1 MNREEPPGAAR
12 PGPSVQEVL
21 AADRHAPPAVLRESG
36 EAAQGREDLP
46 IDAYTS
52 PEHHRREIEKVWR
65 RTWQV
70 ACREEDL
77 PGVGDHVVY
86 DIGDD
91 SLVVVRS
98 APDRIR
104 AFHNA
109 CLHRGTRLCDA
120 DGRAGALRCPY
131 HGFTWRLDGTLAHL
145 PAAWDFPQVR
155 ERAFRLPEARVDAWG
170 GFVFVNLDPEAVP
183 LAGYLED
190 LPRQFERWPL
200 ERRAKIAHV
209 GKRIACNW
217 KVAVEAFIEVFH
229 IATVHPESVE
239 FFGDLNS
246 QYDVF
251 PGQRHWS
258 RMINC
263 SGVPSPLVRERTS
276 EQDALEAAIRFG
288 MCEPGTKVPPGGSAR
303 SVLAG
308 SMRARFARELGI
320 DASGASDSEVLDVI
334 EYFLFPN
341 LTLFGGL
348 SPLCYRARPD
358 GHDPNACLFE
368 VMLLVPLP
376 DGAPR
381 PPAAKPRWLLPEE
394 HFSSVPELGYFGQVL
409 DQDEAILPRV
419 QRGLLAARKP
429 GVTLAAYQESRI
441 RHMRRTLAEYMS
453 GGARA

>member
-1 MNREEPPGAAR
+1 MTNERSPRPAH

-21 AADRHAPPAVLRESG
+21 AGDRCAPPAVLRECG
-36 EAAQGREDLP
+36 ETPQGQQDLP

-52 PEHHRREIEKVWR
+52 PEQHRREVEKVWR
-65 RTWQV
+65 RCWQV

-77 PGVGDHVVY
+77 PEVGDRVVY
-86 DIGDD
+86 DVGDD
-91 SLVVVRS
+91 SLVVVRA

-120 DGRAGALRCPY
+120 DGRAGTLRCPY
-131 HGFTWRLDGTLAHL
+131 HGFTWRLDGTLAHV
-145 PAAWDFPQVR
+145 PAAWDFPQLR
-155 ERAFRLPEARVDAWG
+155 EQAFRLPEARVARWG
-170 GFVFVNLDPEAVP
+170 GFVFVNQDPAAPALEA
-183 LAGYLED
+183 YLED
-190 LPRQFERWPL
+190 LPRHFERWPL
-200 ERRAKIAHV
+200 ERRAKVAHV

-229 IATVHPESVE
+229 IGAVHPESLE
-239 FFGDLNS
+239 FFADLNS

-251 PGQRHWS
+251 PGQKHWS

-263 SGVPSPLVRERTS
+263 SGVPSPLVRARTS
-276 EQDALEAAIRFG
+276 EQDALDAAIRFG
-288 MCEPGTKVPPGGSAR
+288 MCEPGTKVPAGGSAR
-303 SVLAG
+303 AVLAS
-308 SMRARFARELGI
+308 SMRAGFAKSLGI
-320 DASGASDSEVLDVI
+320 DASECSDSEVLDVI

-348 SPLCYRARPD
+348 SPLCYRVRPD

-368 VMLLVPLP
+368 VMLLAPLP
-376 DGAPR
+376 EGTAR
-381 PPAAKPRWLLPEE
+381 PPAAKLRWLRADER
-394 HFSSVPELGYFGQVL
+394 FSSVAELGYFGQVL
-409 DQDEAILPRV
+409 DQDEEVMPRV

-441 RHMRRTLAEYMS
+441 RHMRQTLAEYL
-453 GGARA
+453 AR

>member
-1 MNREEPPGAAR
+1 MTQEEPPSEGR

-21 AADRHAPPAVLRESG
+21 ASDRLAPPAVLRETG
-36 EAAQGREDLP
+36 EAPLGTDDLP

-52 PEHHRREIEKVWR
+52 PELHRREIEKVWR

-77 PGVGDHVVY
+77 PGVGDRVVY

-131 HGFTWRLDGTLAHL
+131 HGFTWRLDGTLAFV
-145 PAAWDFPQVR
+145 PAPWDFPQLR
-155 ERAFRLPEARVDAWG
+155 EEAFRLPEARVDTWG
-170 GFVFVNLDPEAVP
+170 GFVFVNLDPHAAP
-183 LAGYLED
+183 LVAYLED
-190 LPRQFERWPL
+190 LPRHFERWPL

-229 IATVHPESVE
+229 IGTVHPESVE

-263 SGVPSPLVRERTS
+263 SGVPSPLVRARTS
-276 EQDALEAAIRFG
+276 EQNALDAAIRFG
-288 MCEPGTKVPPGGSAR
+288 MCEPGTQVPPGGTAR
-303 SVLAG
+303 SVLAD
-308 SMRARFARELGI
+308 SMRAGFAKSLGI
-320 DASGASDSEVLDVI
+320 DASNCSDSEVLDVI

-348 SPLCYRARPD
+348 SPLCYRVRPD

-368 VMLLVPLP
+368 VMLLVPVP
-376 DGAPR
+376 DGAAR
-381 PPAAKPRWLLPEE
+381 PPAAKLRWLRPDER
-394 HFSSVPELGYFGQVL
+394 FSSVAELGYFGQVL
-409 DQDEAILPRV
+409 DQDEEIMPRV

-441 RHMRRTLAEYMS
+441 RHMRRTLAEYL
-453 GGARA
+453 AR

>member
-1 MNREEPPGAAR
+1 
-12 PGPSVQEVL
+12 VQEVL
-21 AADRHAPPAVLRESG
+21 ASDRFEVPAVLRETG
-36 EAAQGREDLP
+36 ETPLGSEDLP

-52 PEHHRREIEKVWR
+52 PELHRLEIEKVWR
-65 RTWQV
+65 RAWQV

-77 PGVGDHVVY
+77 PRVGDHVVY

-109 CLHRGTRLCDA
+109 CLHRGTRLCDG
-120 DGRAGALRCPY
+120 DGHAGALRCPY
-131 HGFTWRLDGTLAHL
+131 HGFTWRLDGTLAHV
-145 PAAWDFPQVR
+145 PARWDFPRLR
-155 ERAFRLPEARVDAWG
+155 EAAFRLPEAQVGAWG
-170 GFVFVNLDPEAVP
+170 GFVFVNLDPAAPP
-183 LAGYLED
+183 LASWLED
-190 LPRQFERWPL
+190 LPRHFERWSL
-200 ERRAKIAHV
+200 ERRAKVAHV

-229 IATVHPESVE
+229 IASVHPESVA

-258 RMINC
+258 RMINL
-263 SGVPSPLVRERTS
+263 SGVPSPQVRARTS
-276 EQDALEAAIRFG
+276 EQDAVDAAARFG
-288 MCEPGTKVPPGGSAR
+288 MCEAGTKVPPGATAR
-303 SVLAG
+303 AVLAD
-308 SMRARFARELGI
+308 SMRAAFARDLGI
-320 DASGASDSEVLDVI
+320 DARTCSDAEVLDVI

-348 SPLCYRARPD
+348 SPLCYRVRPD
-358 GHDPNACLFE
+358 GHDPNACRFE

-376 DGAPR
+376 EGGPR
-381 PPAAKPRWLLPEE
+381 PSPAKLRWLGPEE
-394 HFSSVPELGYFGQVL
+394 RFSSVPELAYFGPVL

-441 RHMRRTLAEYMS
+441 RHLRRTLAEYL
-453 GGARA
+453 AR